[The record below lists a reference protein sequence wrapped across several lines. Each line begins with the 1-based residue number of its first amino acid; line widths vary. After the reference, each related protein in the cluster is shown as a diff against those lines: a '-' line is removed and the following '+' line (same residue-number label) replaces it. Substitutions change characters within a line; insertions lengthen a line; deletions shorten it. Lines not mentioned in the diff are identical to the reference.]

1 MGRTPGFE
9 PPRPAAATAT
19 TTTMTP
25 HTQTRRL
32 LALLRKERVSQ
43 GTRSW
48 SALSSKAQA
57 ALRLFFIKETAS
69 TFESELRCLLNL
81 GFDLAQSASA
91 LSTCS
96 NNGRSDDYLLES
108 SFSRLIGSDAPLPT
122 PSAAFRGRVTELL
135 RSGEYVSD
143 AERRKREKTTRAE
156 RTKILKILRAA
167 AVRDGTTSWAAL
179 KADAKSAL
187 SEHFIS
193 QTVRFRL
200 SRSPPYATHLH
211 GPSQPNPR

>member
-1 MGRTPGFE
+1 
-9 PPRPAAATAT
+9 
-19 TTTMTP
+19 MTP

-48 SALSSKAQA
+48 SALSAKAQA

-96 NNGRSDDYLLES
+96 SRCGSDDHLLES
-108 SFSRLIGSDAPLPT
+108 AVFSSLLGADAPLPT

-143 AERRKREKTTRAE
+143 AEKRKREKTARAE
-156 RTKILKILRAA
+156 RTKILKVLRAA
-167 AVRDGTTSWAAL
+167 AVRDGTTSYAAL
-179 KADAKSAL
+179 PAHAKSAL

-200 SRSPPYATHLH
+200 SRSD
-211 GPSQPNPR
+211 PR

>member
-1 MGRTPGFE
+1 
-9 PPRPAAATAT
+9 
-19 TTTMTP
+19 MTP

-96 NNGRSDDYLLES
+96 NGGSDDDLLES
-108 SFSRLIGSDAPLPT
+108 SFSRLLGADAPLPT

-200 SRSPPYATHLH
+200 SRGRP
-211 GPSQPNPR
+211 